1 MYPKDW
7 KQPACDVH
15 KVIHEQHTILPFRK
29 TEGNGCRMY
38 MTEFDS
44 QHHKGTKTMVF
55 STVELE
61 LWVYHNKIVESFYC
75 FKRNSYSIPK
85 WSPQANSVHIYLP
98 IIYHMFFCWSI
109 LSCSVCKVH
118 SCRITECYSLIK
130 MYMFSIGIQ
139 VSELFPPMNMYR
151 IKQVSMTDV
160 LVFVGEK
167 TKLGIAGTYML
178 FEELAG

>member
-29 TEGNGCRMY
+29 AEGNGCRMY

-130 MYMFSIGIQ
+130 MYH
-139 VSELFPPMNMYR
+139 
-151 IKQVSMTDV
+151 
-160 LVFVGEK
+160 VFHRY
-167 TKLGIAGTYML
+167 LGICIVPTYKHVQNQTSKYDRCL
-178 FEELAG
+178 SVCWGEN

>member
-1 MYPKDW
+1 MYPKDKVAIMW
-7 KQPACDVH
+7 RAKSHTWATHNSTFQKGRGKWVQNVYDWVWFPAP
-15 KVIHEQHTILPFRK
+15 QR
-29 TEGNGCRMY
+29 Y
-38 MTEFDS
+38 
-44 QHHKGTKTMVF
+44 KTMVF

-61 LWVYHNKIVESFYC
+61 LWVYRNKIVESFYC

-178 FEELAG
+178 FEELAD

>member
-1 MYPKDW
+1 M
-7 KQPACDVH
+7 Q

-130 MYMFSIGIQ
+130 MYH
-139 VSELFPPMNMYR
+139 
-151 IKQVSMTDV
+151 
-160 LVFVGEK
+160 VFHRY
-167 TKLGIAGTYML
+167 LGIWIVPTYKHVQNQTSKYDRCL
-178 FEELAG
+178 SVCWGEN

>member
-1 MYPKDW
+1 M
-7 KQPACDVH
+7 Q

-29 TEGNGCRMY
+29 AEGNGCRMY

-98 IIYHMFFCWSI
+98 IIYHMFFYCSI
-109 LSCSVCKVH
+109 FSCSVCKVH

-130 MYMFSIGIQ
+130 MYH
-139 VSELFPPMNMYR
+139 
-151 IKQVSMTDV
+151 
-160 LVFVGEK
+160 VFHRY
-167 TKLGIAGTYML
+167 LGIWIVPTYKHVQNQTSKYDRCL
-178 FEELAG
+178 SVCWGEN

>member
-7 KQPACDVH
+7 KRPACDVH
-15 KVIHEQHTILPFRK
+15 KVIHEQHTILPFK
-29 TEGNGCRMY
+29 KAEGNGCRMY

-98 IIYHMFFCWSI
+98 IIYHMFFCCSI

-130 MYMFSIGIQ
+130 MYH
-139 VSELFPPMNMYR
+139 
-151 IKQVSMTDV
+151 
-160 LVFVGEK
+160 VFHRY
-167 TKLGIAGTYML
+167 LGIWIVPTYKHVQNQTSKYDRCL
-178 FEELAG
+178 SVCWGEN